1 MSTTDIKHF
10 FSIKI
15 DLSMQDIPFKNIY
28 KTYVFIV
35 KFEVLWP
42 LLPEGTVQLFTLSL
56 LVFYDLD
63 KECPLKN
70 ASNFPVEVLQ
80 KFPVKA

>member
-1 MSTTDIKHF
+1 MSTTAIKHF

-15 DLSMQDIPFKNIY
+15 DLSMQDIRFENIF
-28 KTYVFIV
+28 KTYVFII

-42 LLPEGTVQLFTLSL
+42 LLPEGTVQLFIVSL

-63 KECPLKN
+63 KEYPLRKCEQF
-70 ASNFPVEVLQ
+70 SN
-80 KFPVKA
+80 